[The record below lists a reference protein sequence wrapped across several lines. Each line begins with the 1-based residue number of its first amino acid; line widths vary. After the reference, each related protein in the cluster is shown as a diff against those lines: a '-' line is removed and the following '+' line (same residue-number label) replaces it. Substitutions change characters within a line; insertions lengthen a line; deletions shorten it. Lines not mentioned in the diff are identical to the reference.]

1 MKFFTK
7 KVPNYFLIIA
17 LILGAFVSY
26 AFTKNQ
32 HSNGDEETLPTTT
45 TVNNFSS
52 LCNININ
59 RLAGRKFIKP
69 LLYAEKTCEA
79 EVFTSLK
86 GSINNIIGELKSK
99 GEMNTASVYVRL
111 FGKAEWLSINE
122 ETKYQPGSLFKVPLL
137 ITYLRLEEKTP
148 GVLQKKLMFSN
159 ITAEAKQFKQE
170 FMKNQIQQGQSYTVK
185 ELLKYMIMHSDNNA
199 TMLLF
204 NNIPTSEF
212 EKTFTD
218 LGLDKNMTKSE
229 GVVSAKEYSRFWIIL
244 YNGSYLNFDNSEYAL
259 SLLSQSDFDQ
269 GMMKGIPKNI
279 MVAHKFG
286 EKGNTTSH
294 CLHETGIV
302 YAGTIPYLVTIMT
315 EGNNQSTLADCLQ
328 KISGTIYS
336 NIESFTK

>member
-1 MKFFTK
+1 
-7 KVPNYFLIIA
+7 
-17 LILGAFVSY
+17 
-26 AFTKNQ
+26 
-32 HSNGDEETLPTTT
+32 
-45 TVNNFSS
+45 
-52 LCNININ
+52 
-59 RLAGRKFIKP
+59 
-69 LLYAEKTCEA
+69 
-79 EVFTSLK
+79 
-86 GSINNIIGELKSK
+86 
-99 GEMNTASVYVRL
+99 MNTASVYVRL
-111 FGKAEWLSINE
+111 FGKAEWLSIND

-148 GVLQKKLMFSN
+148 GVLQKKLMFNN

-185 ELLKYMIMHSDNNA
+185 ELLKYMIVHSDNNA

-204 NNIPTSEF
+204 NNIHTSEF

-229 GVVSAKEYSRFWIIL
+229 GVVSAKEYSRFWITL

-286 EKGNTTSH
+286 ESGTTVDRQ
-294 CLHETGIV
+294 LHESAIV
-302 YAGTIPYLVTIMT
+302 YLDGKSYLLTIMT
-315 EGNNQSTLADCLQ
+315 KGKDLKVLSKLMGD
-328 KISGTIYS
+328 ISRLVYS
-336 NIESFTK
+336 NIVAAT